1 MRQYKKEAEKNDR
14 SKDPNW
20 VLMAD
25 TDEFLTFNYVH
36 PDEEDETSYELI
48 KGRTEGE
55 VDAFR
60 HKKIPLRKRLLPM
73 EWRVT
78 ICRLAYS

>member
-1 MRQYKKEAEKNDR
+1 MRQCKKEAEKNDR

-36 PDEEDETSYELI
+36 PDARMRKMKLSYELM

-60 HKKIPLRKRLLPM
+60 HKKIPLGNGCYR
-73 EWRVT
+73 WNGG
-78 ICRLAYS
+78 